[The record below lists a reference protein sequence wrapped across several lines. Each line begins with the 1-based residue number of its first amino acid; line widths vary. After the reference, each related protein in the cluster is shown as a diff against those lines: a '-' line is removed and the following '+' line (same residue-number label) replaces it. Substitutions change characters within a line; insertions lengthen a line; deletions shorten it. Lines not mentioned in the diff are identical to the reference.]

1 MTKILV
7 FQAKKIIT
15 MNASNPYATHVAI
28 QDGRILGA
36 GTLDE
41 MAMYGAYDLNDS
53 FADKILTPGFVEGHA
68 HAMEGGVWDYHM
80 SDIWTDMTLR
90 VIAWKAL
97 SAWLMLLIF

>member
-68 HAMEGGVWDYHM
+68 HAMEGGVWDQPIISPNSGGSSSKY
-80 SDIWTDMTLR
+80 DAQVNTGLAPILT
-90 VIAWKAL
+90 
-97 SAWLMLLIF
+97 